1 MSSTK
6 RPMQREKDSS
16 QTKTFNL
23 LIVDDSADD
32 VFLLMHALKKGG
44 LNPDYVHV
52 EQQKEL
58 ATALKQDGPW
68 DIVITDHNMV
78 GFTSAEALQI
88 VRQHSED
95 LPVIIVSGEIC
106 EDVAV
111 GAMGRGA
118 QDYIMKDN
126 LARLTPVV
134 NRELKQNE
142 ARKAKR
148 EAEENYHYLA
158 YHDTLTDLVNRKEFQ
173 NRLDLALQE
182 AKSSR
187 DTHIFM
193 FLDLDQFKIVNDTC
207 GHIAGDELLVKIT
220 QILKTHIR
228 DRDTLARLGGDE
240 FGILLESCTKS
251 QALQTADEIRH
262 DVSNMRFVWQKK
274 PFDISISV
282 GIVQINE
289 HANDHQELLT
299 CADIACYAAKDKGR
313 NGVTWYSPDDADLHQ
328 RRSEMQWA
336 PRIKQA
342 AEEDKFVLFLQPMAN
357 LQDDIGPHAEFLVRM
372 DEGDGLIPPGAFIPA
387 AERYNLMPVIDRWVV
402 DHVFKYL
409 DYSGLGRQDAGIYFV
424 NLSGSTLSDQSFF
437 EHIKKL
443 QVVHNINPERICF
456 EITETEAINN
466 LVDAVEFI
474 IDIREK
480 GFKFALDD
488 FGVGLSS
495 FSYLKT
501 IPVDVL
507 KIDGGF
513 VKNMMTDPIDE
524 GIVEACNQIAH
535 AAGLK
540 TVAEF
545 IEDEET
551 LQALKEMGVNFG
563 QGYHI
568 QKPGPL
574 PIVRL
579 T

>member
-1 MSSTK
+1 M
-6 RPMQREKDSS
+6 RENDNTTAFK
-16 QTKTFNL
+16 L
-23 LIVDDSADD
+23 LIIDDSADD
-32 VFLLMHALKKGG
+32 VFLLIHTLKKGG
-44 LNPDYVHV
+44 LNPQYTHIDRQNELSYVL
-52 EQQKEL
+52 QKE
-58 ATALKQDGPW
+58 GPW

-88 VRQHSED
+88 VRQFSED

-106 EDVAV
+106 EELAV
-111 GAMGRGA
+111 GAMHSGA
-118 QDYIMKDN
+118 QDYIMKDK
-126 LARLTPVV
+126 LARLIPVI

-142 ARKAKR
+142 TRKAKR
-148 EAEENYHYLA
+148 EAEANYHYLA
-158 YHDTLTDLVNRKEFQ
+158 YHDTLTDLVNRKEFEK
-173 NRLDLALQE
+173 RLDLALQE

-187 DTHIFM
+187 DTHVFM
-193 FLDLDQFKIVNDTC
+193 FLDLDQFKIINDTC

-220 QILKTHIR
+220 QLLKSHIR

-240 FGILLESCTKS
+240 FGILLESCTKN
-251 QALQTADEIRH
+251 QALQAADEIRQ
-262 DVSNMRFVWQKK
+262 DVSQMRFVWQEK
-274 PFDISISV
+274 PFDISISI

-289 HANDHQELLT
+289 HANDNQELLT
-299 CADIACYAAKDKGR
+299 CADIACYAAKEKGR

-328 RRSEMQWA
+328 RRNEMQWA
-336 PRIKQA
+336 PRIKRA
-342 AEEDKFVLFLQPMAN
+342 AENDHFVLFLQPMAN
-357 LQDDIGPHAEFLVRM
+357 LQTDLGPHAEFLVRM

-387 AERYNLMPVIDRWVV
+387 AERYNLMPTIDRWVV
-402 DHVFKYL
+402 NHVFQYL
-409 DYSGLGRQDAGIYFV
+409 DKSGLGRQKEGTYFV

-437 EHIKKL
+437 DYIKEL
-443 QVVHNINPERICF
+443 QVLHQIEPQRICF

-474 IDIREK
+474 IDIRQK

-501 IPVDVL
+501 IPVDFL

-513 VKNMMTDPIDE
+513 VKNMLNEPIDW
-524 GIVEACNQIAH
+524 GIVDACNKIAH

-545 IEDEET
+545 VEDEAT
-551 LQALKEMGVNFG
+551 LEELKKMGVNFG
-563 QGYHI
+563 QGYCI
-568 QKPGPL
+568 AKPAPL
-574 PIVRL
+574 PVVRL

>member
-1 MSSTK
+1 MSLIK
-6 RPMQREKDSS
+6 HPLQREKSS
-16 QTKTFNL
+16 MQGNLFNL

-32 VFLLMHALKKGG
+32 VFLLLRALKNGG
-44 LNPDYVHV
+44 LNPDYIHV
-52 EQQKEL
+52 EKQKDL
-58 ATALKQDGPW
+58 SAALEQEVSW

-78 GFTSAEALQI
+78 GFTSAEALEI

-111 GAMGRGA
+111 SAMHRGA
-118 QDYIMKDN
+118 QDYVMKDN
-126 LARLTPVV
+126 LARLIPVV
-134 NRELKQNE
+134 SRELKQNE
-142 ARKAKR
+142 TRKAKR
-148 EAEENYHYLA
+148 EAEANYHYLA
-158 YHDTLTDLVNRKEFQ
+158 YHDTLTDLVNRKEFE

-182 AKSSR
+182 VKNSR
-187 DTHIFM
+187 DSHIFM

-207 GHIAGDELLVKIT
+207 GHIAGDELLVKVT

-240 FGILLESCTKS
+240 FGILLESCSKI
-251 QALQTADEIRH
+251 QALKAADEIRR
-262 DVSNMRFVWQKK
+262 DVNNMRFVWQKK
-274 PFDISISV
+274 PFEISISV

-336 PRIKQA
+336 PRIKRA

-372 DEGDGLIPPGAFIPA
+372 DEGEGLIPPGAFIPA
-387 AERYNLMPVIDRWVV
+387 AERYNLMPVIDKWVV
-402 DHVFKYL
+402 DHVFSYL
-409 DYSGLGRQDAGIYFV
+409 DYSGLGRQKEGVYFV

-443 QVVHNINPERICF
+443 QVVHNIIPERICF

-513 VKNMMTDPIDE
+513 VKNMMSDPVDE
-524 GIVEACNQIAH
+524 GIVEACNRIAH

-551 LQALKEMGVNFG
+551 LQALKSMGVDFG

-568 QKPGPL
+568 QKPAPL
-574 PIVRL
+574 PIIRL